1 MSSIPIVSKIMEI
14 SPVIKVLVFH
24 EFSRIL
30 RKYFGKP
37 KIYFVRL
44 IKTDINPQTRGY
56 IC

>member
-1 MSSIPIVSKIMEI
+1 MEI